1 MLRSVKQSKSL
12 ANYNFI
18 KADDYCDYSDNEIIK
33 KILDGNTF
41 LFEVLVRR
49 YNQRLFRIQR
59 SYISDEEAV
68 KDTLQ
73 QTYMKAFEN
82 LDSFRGEARFS
93 TWITRIAINEA
104 LKYLNKENRYSD
116 IHKSNSDNSIYQ
128 HSVDNK
134 RTPQEDMIQR
144 DLQDLLEEAVDK
156 LPPKY
161 RAVYVM
167 REVEQISTKET
178 ADCLEIS
185 ESNVKV
191 RLHRAKKKV
200 KNKLEE
206 KVADTEI
213 FNFRGKRCDLMVLRV
228 MNCIDRQGKSY

>member
-1 MLRSVKQSKSL
+1 MLTSAKHSKSL
-12 ANYNFI
+12 ENYNFV
-18 KADDYCDYSDNEIIK
+18 KADEYREYSDYEIIK
-33 KILDGNTF
+33 EVLDGSTF

-73 QTYMKAFEN
+73 QTYLKAFEN
-82 LDSFRGEARFS
+82 LSSFRGEAQFS

-104 LKYLNKENRYSD
+104 LKYLNKENRYSN
-116 IHKSNSDNSIYQ
+116 IHKTNSDASIHR
-128 HSVDNK
+128 HSADTK
-134 RTPQEDMIQR
+134 KTPQQDMIQR
-144 DLQDLLEEAVDK
+144 DLGDLLEETVDK
-156 LPPKY
+156 LSPKY
-161 RAVYVM
+161 RSVYIM
-167 REVEQISTKET
+167 REVEQMSTKET

-200 KNKLEE
+200 RKKLEQ
-206 KVADTEI
+206 KVADAEI
-213 FNFRGKRCDLMVLRV
+213 FNFRGRRCDLMVLRV
-228 MNCIDRQGKSY
+228 MSEIG